1 MKKFSYILISIVMA
15 STALVSCGDLLDV
28 DSKRLTTDEEYGLNT
43 PSDSIYS
50 MFGLFTQLQ
59 KLADSYVL
67 LGELRGDLLDVTD
80 YSSAELREINNL
92 EISKTNS
99 QPSASIT

>member
-1 MKKFSYILISIVMA
+1 MA

-59 KLADSYVL
+59 NL
-67 LGELRGDLLDVTD
+67 LQIEI
-80 YSSAELREINNL
+80 YFHNNFSSTLYFPAYGFGLVGFSEIEN
-92 EISKTNS
+92 
-99 QPSASIT
+99 